1 MPCCSFFKCCDD
13 GFCSSCT
20 KCHENLWKCI
30 ESEKSKNF
38 FVLTCCCTFPVS
50 ILLYSYAFITASA
63 CVAQAMCCDN
73 CCGMC
78 CECCDPKTYSSP
90 PSTRS
95 PSVIVSQPS
104 SREVST
110 TTTAG
115 STDEYNQ
122 AHKNYERE
130 RGGISFS
137 ERDNSD
143 VRQMMHSSDSAWR
156 RAGAQNFDRVADATN
171 NLEDIELKI
180 KHLGSNTYLEKERRD
195 AESAW
200 LQSTAEARRDAKEE
214 KRERERNMSAS

>member
-13 GFCSSCT
+13 LSCSNCT
-20 KCHENLWKCI
+20 ECHESLSKCLGS
-30 ESEKSKNF
+30 SETENF
-38 FVLTCCCTFPVS
+38 FFLTCCCTFPVS
-50 ILLYSYAFITASA
+50 ILLYSYVFLTQLA
-63 CVAQAMCCDN
+63 CVVQKVSCDN
-73 CCGMC
+73 CCGAC
-78 CECCDPKTYSSP
+78 CECCDPESYSFS
-90 PSTRS
+90 STGS
-95 PSVIVSQPS
+95 HSVIVSQPS